1 MKKLFVVLLALLVC
15 FAMPLLAQDK
25 EKKEMAA
32 GDMDMT
38 PPTPLTED
46 KYCSSRVGEWKGWSE
61 GGPMGKV
68 EQTETVEMALNGQF
82 LLIKSQDTGEGQ
94 GMGILSINPETGE
107 FMGSWADGF
116 RGMYDGAGKRE
127 GKVLTMK
134 WTGYQGTYE
143 SVETMVDD
151 DTISYTW
158 SFTDPAGN
166 TMEGKG
172 EMKRVKKMTSK

>member
-1 MKKLFVVLLALLVC
+1 MKKLFIVLLALMVC
-15 FAMPLLAQDK
+15 FALPLLAQE

-32 GDMDMT
+32 GDAGFT
-38 PPTPLTED
+38 PPPPLSED
-46 KYCSSRVGEWKGWSE
+46 KYCSTRVGEWKGWGDS
-61 GGPMGKV
+61 PMGKV

-82 LLIKSQDTGEGQ
+82 LLMKSSDTSGWQ
-94 GMGILSINPETGE
+94 GMGVITRNPETGE
-107 FMGSWADGF
+107 FMGGWADSF
-116 RGMYDGAGKRE
+116 RGMYEGTGKLE
-127 GKVLTMK
+127 GNVLSWK

-158 SFTDPAGN
+158 SFTGPAGN

-172 EMKRVKKMTSK
+172 EMKRVKMTSK